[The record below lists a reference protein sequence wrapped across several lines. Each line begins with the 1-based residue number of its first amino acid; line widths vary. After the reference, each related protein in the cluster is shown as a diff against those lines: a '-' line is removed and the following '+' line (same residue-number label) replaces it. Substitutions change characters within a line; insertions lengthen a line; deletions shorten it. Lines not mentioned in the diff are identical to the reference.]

1 MNDLISRDAAIHA
14 VDGIKAVRN
23 ESWYSFYQKV
33 LRRLNILPP
42 AEPEQKAGYWIMDCY
57 VWRCSGCGKNPTTG
71 TGYVQGRNELFD
83 YCPNCGAKMEVEKH
97 E

>member
-1 MNDLISRDAAIHA
+1 MNDLISREAAIHA

-42 AEPEQKAGYWIMDCY
+42 AEPEQRTAYWEPVENGAAYGLVVKCS
-57 VWRCSGCGKNPTTG
+57 RCG
-71 TGYVQGRNELFD
+71 TEVIINDALEHL
-83 YCPNCGAKMEVEKH
+83 YCSECGAKMEVEKH